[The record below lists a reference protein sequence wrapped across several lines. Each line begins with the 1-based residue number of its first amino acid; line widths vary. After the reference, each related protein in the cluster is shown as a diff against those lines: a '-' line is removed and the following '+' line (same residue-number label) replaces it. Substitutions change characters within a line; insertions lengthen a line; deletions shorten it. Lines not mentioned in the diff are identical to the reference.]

1 MIEFNHYSVML
12 KQSVDLLSPE
22 NGGIYVDCTL
32 GGGGHSLEILKRM
45 GPDGRLIAVDRD
57 ADAIEAASERLKEY
71 RNVTYVHDNY
81 ENIGEYIK
89 EYPYI
94 DGAVMD
100 LGVSSYQLDTA
111 ERGFSY
117 MKTAPLD
124 MRMNKTAAKSAYSV
138 VNEYSREKLCEILFK
153 YGEEKQAKR
162 IVNRIIEERE
172 KKPIE
177 TTTELSDIIKAAV
190 GGKYDDKHPAK
201 RTFQAVRIE
210 VNDELE
216 AIPRAID
223 ALVRKLKIGGV
234 IAIIS
239 FHSLEDRI
247 VKEAL
252 KKYEDGCTCPPNFPV
267 CVCGFKKQLEVITRK
282 PLLPSGAELKENS
295 RSQSAK
301 LRAARKVSE
310 V

>member
-12 KQSVDLLSPE
+12 NQSVDMLCPRK
-22 NGGIYVDCTL
+22 GGIYVDCTL
-32 GGGGHSLEILKRM
+32 GGGGHSLEILKRI
-45 GPDGRLIAVDRD
+45 GQEGRLIAVDRD
-57 ADAIEAASERLKEY
+57 TDAIQAASERLKDY
-71 RNVTYVHDNY
+71 QNVTYIHDNY
-81 ENIGEYIK
+81 ENIGEYLE
-89 EYPYI
+89 EYQCI

-124 MRMNKTAAKSAYSV
+124 MRMNKEAAKTAYQV
-138 VNEYSREKLCEILFK
+138 VNTYTERQLCDILFK

-162 IVNRIIEERE
+162 IVNKIVQARTQ
-172 KKPIE
+172 KPIE
-177 TTTELSDIIKAAV
+177 TTTELADIIKNAV
-190 GGKYDDKHPAK
+190 GSKYDDKHPAK
-201 RTFQAVRIE
+201 RSFQAIRIE
-210 VNDELE
+210 VNDELS
-216 AIPRAID
+216 AIPKAID
-223 ALVRKLKIGGV
+223 SLVNKLAPGGI
-234 IAIIS
+234 IAIIT

-252 KKYEDGCTCPPNFPV
+252 KKYEDGCTCPSDFPV

-282 PLLPSGAELKENS
+282 PLLPDSNELKENS

-301 LRAARKVSE
+301 LRAAKKITE

>member
-22 NGGIYVDCTL
+22 KGGIYVDCTL

-57 ADAIEAASERLKEY
+57 TDAIEAASERLKEY
-71 RNVTYVHDNY
+71 KNVTYVHDNY

-124 MRMNKTAAKSAYSV
+124 MRMNQNAAKSAYNV

-201 RTFQAVRIE
+201 RTFQAIRIE

>member
-1 MIEFNHYSVML
+1 MINFNHYSVML
-12 KQSVDLLSPE
+12 TQSIDMLDPKE
-22 NGGIYVDCTL
+22 GGLYVDCTL
-32 GGGGHSLEILKRM
+32 GGGGHSLEILKRI
-45 GPDGRLIAVDRD
+45 GENGRLIAVDRD
-57 ADAIEAASERLKEY
+57 TDAIKAASERLKDY
-71 RNVTYVHDNY
+71 KNVTYVHDNY

-124 MRMNKTAAKSAYSV
+124 MRMNREASKSAYEV
-138 VNEYSREKLCEILFK
+138 VNGYTREMLCEILFK

-162 IVNRIIEERE
+162 IVNKIVHARE
-172 KKPIE
+172 VKPIE
-177 TTTELSDIIKAAV
+177 TTTELAEIIRSAV
-190 GGKYDDKHPAK
+190 GGSYDDKHPAK
-201 RTFQAVRIE
+201 RSFQAIRIE
-210 VNDELE
+210 VNDELS
-216 AIPRAID
+216 AIPTAID
-223 ALVRKLKIGGV
+223 SIVSKLRPGGALVV
-234 IAIIS
+234 IT

-247 VKEAL
+247 VKETF
-252 KKYEDGCTCPPNFPV
+252 KKYQDGCTCPANFPV
-267 CVCGFKKQLEVITRK
+267 CVCGFKKQLEIITRK
-282 PLLPSGAELKENS
+282 PVLPNKEELKENS

-301 LRAARKVSE
+301 MRAARKITE

>member
-71 RNVTYVHDNY
+71 KNVTYVHDNY

-124 MRMNKTAAKSAYSV
+124 MRMNKTAAKSAYNV

-201 RTFQAVRIE
+201 RTFQAIRIE

>member
-1 MIEFNHYSVML
+1 MIQFNHYSVML
-12 KQSVDLLSPE
+12 EQSVDLIAPKA
-22 NGGIYVDCTL
+22 GGIYVDCTL

-45 GPDGRLIAVDRD
+45 GGEGRLIAVDRD
-57 ADAIEAASERLKEY
+57 SDAIEAASERLKEY
-71 RNVTYVHDNY
+71 KNVTYVQDNY

-89 EYPYI
+89 DCEYI

-124 MRMNKTAAKSAYSV
+124 MRMNKTAAKSAYTV
-138 VNEYSREKLCEILFK
+138 INEYSRERLCDILFK

-162 IVNRIIEERE
+162 IVSRIVSARE
-172 KKPIE
+172 QKPIE
-177 TTTELSDIIKAAV
+177 TTTELADIVKSAV

-210 VNDELE
+210 VNDELS

-223 ALVRKLKIGGV
+223 ALVQRLKIGGV
-234 IAIIS
+234 IAIIT

-247 VKEAL
+247 VKEAF
-252 KKYEDGCTCPPNFPV
+252 KKYEDGCTCPPDFPV
-267 CVCGFKKQLEVITRK
+267 CVCGFKKQLEIITRK
-282 PLLPSGAELKENS
+282 PLLPDSNELKENS

>member
-124 MRMNKTAAKSAYSV
+124 MRMNKTAAKSAYNV

-201 RTFQAVRIE
+201 RTFQAIRIE

>member
-1 MIEFNHYSVML
+1 MIEFKHYSVML
-12 KQSVDLLSPE
+12 KESVDLIAPC
-22 NGGIYVDCTL
+22 NGGVYVDCTL

-45 GPDGRLIAVDRD
+45 GEGGRLIAVDRD
-57 ADAIEAASERLKEY
+57 SDAIEAASERLKDY
-71 RNVTYVHDNY
+71 KNVTYIHDNY

-89 EYPYI
+89 DI
-94 DGAVMD
+94 SAINGAVMD

-124 MRMNKTAAKSAYSV
+124 MRMNQSAQKSAYDV
-138 VNEYSREKLCEILFK
+138 VNGYSHGELCNILRR

-162 IVNRIIEERE
+162 IVDRIVRKREE
-172 KKPIE
+172 KPIE
-177 TTTELSDIIKAAV
+177 TTTELAEIVKSAV
-190 GGKYDDKHPAK
+190 GNSYDDKHPAK
-201 RTFQAVRIE
+201 RTFQAIRIE
-210 VNDELE
+210 VNDELG
-216 AIPRAID
+216 AIPKAID
-223 ALVRKLKIGGV
+223 SLVEKLCPGGV
-234 IAIIS
+234 IAVIS

-247 VKEAL
+247 VKETL
-252 KKYEDGCTCPPNFPV
+252 KKYEDGCTCPPDFPV

-282 PLLPSGAELKENS
+282 PLLPDDAELEENS

-301 LRAARKVSE
+301 LRAARKIME

>member
-12 KQSVDLLSPE
+12 KQSVDLLAPE
-22 NGGIYVDCTL
+22 KGGIYVDCTL

-45 GPDGRLIAVDRD
+45 GPDGQLIAVDRD
-57 ADAIEAASERLKEY
+57 TDAIEAASERLKEY
-71 RNVTYVHDNY
+71 KNVTYVNDNY

-124 MRMNKTAAKSAYSV
+124 MRMNKTAAKSAYNV

-223 ALVRKLKIGGV
+223 ALVRKLKAGGV
-234 IAIIS
+234 IAIIT